1 MLDLT
6 VEEIT
11 ANAYQL
17 FGPDVDPSIVERYV
31 QSVQSLDFENKVP
44 SILRLNSYANAKQ
57 VYQYARLD
65 YNTKVRELQKMSGE
79 ILHAEPDKPYSSQ
92 SQLLDHIKNL
102 LNQIK
107 IVNGKL
113 ETAHRLLVPGQD
125 LKVDQINI
133 ELEEIYPAVPEPI
146 A

>member
-107 IVNGKL
+107 IVNSKL
-113 ETAHRLLVPGQD
+113 ETAHRLVVPGQD
-125 LKVDQINI
+125 PKVDQINS
-133 ELEEIYPAVPEPI
+133 ELEEIYPIVPSV
-146 A
+146 

>member
-113 ETAHRLLVPGQD
+113 ETAHRLVVPGQD

>member
-11 ANAYQL
+11 ASAYQL
-17 FGPDVDPSIVERYV
+17 FGPDVDLSIVERYI

-44 SILRLNSYANAKQ
+44 SILRLHSYANAKQ

-65 YNTKVRELQKMSGE
+65 YNTKVKELHKLSGE
-79 ILHAEPDKPYSSQ
+79 MLHVEPDKPYSSQ

-107 IVNGKL
+107 IVNSKL
-113 ETAHRLLVPGQD
+113 ETANRLVVPGQD
-125 LKVDQINI
+125 PKVDQINL
-133 ELEEIYPAVPEPI
+133 ELEEIYPIVPSV
-146 A
+146 